1 MWYREV
7 CGNGGNGCYGK
18 WYGLLGGLDNVPT
31 EGNDTRLTEPTM
43 LVSAIFQRMSI
54 EMALRIVPRDFAITS
69 QEDGLFV
76 RRLFPYVDLDT
87 VPEDDDGNVI
97 VENEDRILQNIQ
109 HLHELFLGEIL
120 DVSDEEVQETYE
132 LFLAIWR
139 NRPEN
144 PKGLNFAGNVSQAE
158 NDYLAAWEAENG
170 MPVLTRREVLKD
182 WYHTERSWRVV
193 VDYLLS
199 DVRFLYDQLDEAVGQ

>member
-1 MWYREV
+1 M
-7 CGNGGNGCYGK
+7 
-18 WYGLLGGLDNVPT
+18 PT